1 MIRGTFKNA
10 STWLHSTAKVPR
22 GEESE
27 QSIHLEFLDRIR
39 FGKCE
44 TGSRNSMRIILT
56 VTRTHNTHMDELL
69 LLPKVEKLHGA
80 TPSSLYA
87 SRVFAFCICRN
98 WWWIEVRVNSS
109 GRNPVVG

>member
-1 MIRGTFKNA
+1 
-10 STWLHSTAKVPR
+10 
-22 GEESE
+22 
-27 QSIHLEFLDRIR
+27 
-39 FGKCE
+39 
-44 TGSRNSMRIILT
+44 
-56 VTRTHNTHMDELL
+56 MDELL